1 MRHRRYARDPSFV
14 RPWRQMIGHTARLW
28 GAPPLRR
35 GVSSC
40 GWAPGATRGQV
51 LSEDRRVRMAAA
63 AYARGAPP
71 WIGGVPLERVGPQ
84 RASAL
89 YACMHRN
96 RHAERSSVPTN
107 AAQGVYNRH
116 VAYGRNGSVWSAW
129 YPRSIAGRIVH
140 GRSVHVGLV
149 RRVACGRRGQRVAPL
164 GACASR
170 AVARRVVVAGAVAVA
185 WRARLGGSAARPGAR
200 HAFRMRACRGTLAR
214 TNPKGG
220 ILLAEKRKVRTP
232 ESVWSLHGSLARCRA
247 RAAPRGASTWRPG
260 RAPWRGRIVGHG
272 FWGLYL
278 ERRPVSAT
286 LPRRSVP
293 GEPYDEEPGE
303 PASA

>member
-170 AVARRVVVAGAVAVA
+170 A

-220 ILLAEKRKVRTP
+220 ILLAEKRKVPTL
-232 ESVWSLHGSLARCRA
+232 ESGLSRHGADRVPRL
-247 RAAPRGASTWRPG
+247 RGASTWRPG